1 MPPDSIAT
9 NDKAPGSSGGR
20 AGLNVP
26 LITPHREPK
35 SFQPRNCIAF
45 PPHIGYNPSEF
56 GHEDST
62 SFSTGQAMNSPWN
75 ASFKLVLR
83 AGLLGLL
90 TGCATVTSTNSPQPV
105 SPGASSNGVSV
116 APGGLQLG
124 YIWHA
129 DRGNLYPILGVSGA
143 AHYGSPAPV
152 SGPPII
158 AAAAATSASSSWALM
173 LHKDGTLDEWSAPAP
188 GVGTL
193 AAAVAPDSRILF
205 SPSGTCAAL
214 VSPSAS
220 TAVVMTG
227 LPSKPLVA
235 NLSLPAGFAPNQI
248 AVGNDGSILAGVT
261 RPGAGGIQLG
271 ILSETHGYTPIGA
284 VQAWGGASFL
294 PSSAGD
300 AAVFADGATAR
311 LTYASN
317 LNGASPVLAPLADA
331 GLLQRPVA
339 VTVSPDGKWAY
350 VADSAKPQIVRL
362 NIGASVP
369 APSSITCACTPQQL
383 VPLTTDGV
391 YSLSSDVQGQPAWLL
406 DTRTPQP
413 RTFFVPA
420 LPVSVAGQAGDTR
433 VKQGSGAAQ

>member
-1 MPPDSIAT
+1 
-9 NDKAPGSSGGR
+9 
-20 AGLNVP
+20 
-26 LITPHREPK
+26 
-35 SFQPRNCIAF
+35 
-45 PPHIGYNPSEF
+45 
-56 GHEDST
+56 
-62 SFSTGQAMNSPWN
+62 MNFPWN
-75 ASFKLVLR
+75 TSLKLVLR
-83 AGLLGLL
+83 AALFALL
-90 TGCATVTSTNSPQPV
+90 TGCATVTSTNSPKPV
-105 SPGASSNGVSV
+105 SPGASSDGVSV

-129 DRGNLYPILGVSGA
+129 DQGNLYPVLGVSGA

-173 LHKDGTLDEWSAPAP
+173 LHKDGTLEEWSVPAP
-188 GVGTL
+188 GVGSL
-193 AAAVAPDSRILF
+193 AAGVATDSRILL
-205 SPSGTCAAL
+205 SPSGASAAL
-214 VSPSAS
+214 VSPTTS
-220 TAVVMTG
+220 TAVVITG
-227 LPSKPLVA
+227 LPSKPQVT
-235 NLSLPAGFAPNQI
+235 NLSLPAGFSPNQI
-248 AVGNDGSILAGVT
+248 AIGNDGSILAGVA

-271 ILSETHGYTPIGA
+271 ILSESHTYTPIGT
-284 VQAWGGASFL
+284 VVAWGGAGFM
-294 PSSAGD
+294 PGSAGD

-331 GLLQRPVA
+331 GLLQKPVA

-350 VADSAKPQIVRL
+350 VADSAKPQIVRV
-362 NIGASVP
+362 NIGAPTP
-369 APSSITCACTPQQL
+369 APSSIACACTPRQL

-406 DTRTPQP
+406 DTRTSQP

-420 LPVSVAGQAGDTR
+420 LPVSVAGQAADTT